1 MTYSSFKE
9 CFHRDA
15 QIIGTIIPYMD
26 RKEPFIQTGHGE
38 EVAVMCLFWNGGQKG
53 QAESSSDLGLKANI
67 LDSQSCSQITPS
79 LNVFIEQACFSASQA
94 LAGVL
99 TTECQLLSRKAFL
112 PV

>member
-38 EVAVMCLFWNGGQKG
+38 EVGVMCLFWNGGQKG
-53 QAESSSDLGLKANI
+53 QAESSSDPGLKTNI
-67 LDSQSCSQITPS
+67 LDSRSCSQIIPS
-79 LNVFIEQACFSASQA
+79 LHVFTEQVCFSVSQA
-94 LAGVL
+94 WL
-99 TTECQLLSRKAFL
+99 RY
-112 PV
+112 